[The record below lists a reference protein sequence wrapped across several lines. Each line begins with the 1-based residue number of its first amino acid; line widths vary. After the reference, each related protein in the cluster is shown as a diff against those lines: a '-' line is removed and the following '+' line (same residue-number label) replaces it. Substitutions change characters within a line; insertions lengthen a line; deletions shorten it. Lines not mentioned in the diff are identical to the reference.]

1 MAAPRRRGLAE
12 RPLGEENI
20 VMKITRKSFLQLLGL
35 SALTLGGVGCGAGS
49 TASSSAVLS
58 PSDPVTLTVWTY
70 YNGDQLETFHKL
82 VEEFNNT
89 LGQEKGI
96 LVETSSLG
104 GVTELENAVLES
116 AEGKVGAPPLP
127 SIFSAYADTAYA
139 IDQMGL
145 LADLSGFFP
154 DEERAAYIE
163 DYLSEGDFDGSGSI
177 KIFPTAK
184 STELLFLNDTDWQL
198 FAAASGCTYEDL
210 ATMESLV
217 STAEK
222 YYQWTEEQTGEGKA
236 LFGRDAPANYMLV
249 GAQQLGCT
257 LFEVKDGRMTLHFP
271 EEVARTLWDNYYV
284 PFIRGW
290 FAATGRFRS
299 DDIKT
304 GNILAYVG
312 STSSASF
319 FPNQVTT
326 DDSEGH
332 AITMKVLPC
341 PGFADSE
348 PYAVQQGAGM
358 VVTRG
363 SDEEISAS
371 VEFLKWFT
379 DPEHNLAFSI
389 ASGYLPV
396 TKEAT
401 DMEQIEKSEPAL
413 NDTMKQILTDAVTTV
428 NTSRLYTTPAFS
440 GANDA
445 RSVLEY
451 SLSDAASADR
461 AVIEDR
467 LSAGQPFEE
476 AAADFLTD
484 ARFDSWYEATLTKLE
499 AFQG

>member
-1 MAAPRRRGLAE
+1 
-12 RPLGEENI
+12 
-20 VMKITRKSFLQLLGL
+20 MKITRKSFLQLLGL

-70 YNGDQLETFHKL
+70 YNGDQLETFNWL

-145 LADLSGFFP
+145 LADLSGFFT

-210 ATMESLV
+210 STMESLV

-236 LFGRDAPANYMLV
+236 LFGRDALANYMLL

-271 EEVARTLWDNYYV
+271 EEVARTLWNHYYV

-304 GNILAYVG
+304 GNILCYVG
-312 STSSASF
+312 SSSSATF
-319 FPNQVTT
+319 FPKQVMTSDT
-326 DDSEGH
+326 ESHD
-332 AITMKVLPC
+332 IRMKALPC
-341 PGFADSE
+341 PTFADGSSVS
-348 PYAVQQGAGM
+348 VQQGAGM
-358 VVTRG
+358 AVTNG
-363 SDEEISAS
+363 SEAEVKAS
-371 VEFLKWFT
+371 VAFLKWMT
-379 DPEHNLAFSI
+379 QPEQNIRFAVG
-389 ASGYLPV
+389 SGYLPV
-396 TKEAT
+396 THAAN
-401 DMEQIEKSEPAL
+401 DMEAIEASGLE
-413 NDTMKQILTDAVTTV
+413 MTDAVRDILTIATDEV
-428 NTSRLYTTPAFS
+428 ENNELYTTKAFAG
-440 GANDA
+440 GAAA
-445 RSVLEY
+445 RKVLEY
-451 SLSDAASADR
+451 DLSDKAAADR
-461 AVIEDR
+461 ATVEQRIAAGESAED
-467 LSAGQPFEE
+467 AQAE
-476 AAADFLTD
+476 FLTD
-484 ARFDSWYEATLTKLE
+484 E
-499 AFQG
+499 AFAAWYQSLLGQLKAYEG

>member
-1 MAAPRRRGLAE
+1 MSAPRRRGGLAE
-12 RPLGEENI
+12 CPLGEESI

-49 TASSSAVLS
+49 TASSSVVLS

-70 YNGDQLETFHKL
+70 YNGDQLETFNRL

-145 LADLSGFFP
+145 LADLSGCFT
-154 DEERAAYIE
+154 DEERTAYIE

-198 FAAASGCTYEDL
+198 FAAASSCTYKDL
-210 ATMESLV
+210 STMESLV

-236 LFGRDAPANYMLV
+236 LFGRDALANYMLL

-271 EEVARTLWDNYYV
+271 EEVARTLWNHYYV

-304 GNILAYVG
+304 GNILGCVG
-312 STSSASF
+312 SCSSATF
-319 FPNQVTT
+319 FPSQVVTSDT
-326 DDSEGH
+326 ESHDI
-332 AITMKVLPC
+332 ALKVLPA
-341 PGFADSE
+341 PQFAN
-348 PYAVQQGAGM
+348 AARAITVQQGAGM
-358 VVTRG
+358 AVTQG
-363 SDEEISAS
+363 GEAEVAASDMDVIRS
-371 VEFLKWFT
+371 
-379 DPEHNLAFSI
+379 
-389 ASGYLPV
+389 SGLELSP
-396 TKEAT
+396 KM
-401 DMEQIEKSEPAL
+401 D
-413 NDTMKQILTDAVTTV
+413 DILTGAVEAV
-428 NTSRLYTTPAFS
+428 NTLELYTPKAFS
-440 GANDA
+440 GGFDA
-445 RSVLEY
+445 RNALQDSIDDTAKE
-451 SLSDAASADR
+451 DR
-461 AVIEDR
+461 ATVNDR
-467 LSAGQPFEE
+467 IAAGQPAEKAMAE
-476 AAADFLTD
+476 FLTD
-484 ARFDSWYEATLTKLE
+484 DRFQRWYTDLCATLRTYE
-499 AFQG
+499 G